1 MSENP
6 VTSLI
11 GQFGPRRVLAVEVG
25 ATEAAVH
32 KWALNGR
39 IPTEWQ
45 DKVVQAARKRGLR
58 HVTPAYM
65 LRVHNPDHQA
75 TGTA

>member
-1 MSENP
+1 MSKNP
-6 VTSLI
+6 VASLI
-11 GQFGPRRVLAVEVG
+11 REFGPRRVLAGEIG

-45 DKVVQAARKRGLR
+45 DKVVQAARRRGLR
-58 HVTPAYM
+58 HVTPAFM
-65 LRVHNPDHQA
+65 LRIHNPDNQQEGA
-75 TGTA
+75 A